1 MAEISIQLAGGRSKP
16 CGLASVW
23 SFPRVG
29 RFRHGRETDT
39 PTPDRGD
46 FLPPELVH
54 LLGTAGRVI
63 DQHVNHLGTCGAC
76 GSSWPCQRAQL
87 AEFTLGAL

>member
-1 MAEISIQLAGGRSKP
+1 MGQISIRLAAGRSMP
-16 CGLASVW
+16 A
-23 SFPRVG
+23 RA
-29 RFRHGRETDT
+29 
-39 PTPDRGD
+39 D
-46 FLPPELVH
+46 FLPPELMH

-76 GSSWPCQRAQL
+76 GASWPCQRAQL